1 MEIGIIRSPFK
12 VSFFCSSKNN
22 VVANILNTIG
32 RNKLVRFLNANVYKS
47 LKLFISEL
55 LLDILKARSTA
66 NIPKIAVRI
75 KIPKTVLFKVVYRRI
90 RELTRAKSSLIPNGF
105 VK

>member
-1 MEIGIIRSPFK
+1 M
-12 VSFFCSSKNN
+12 
-22 VVANILNTIG
+22 VANILNTIG

-75 KIPKTVLFKVVYRRI
+75 KIPKTVLLRFHFSISVEMIVI
-90 RELTRAKSSLIPNGF
+90 VFSSFLPPII
-105 VK
+105 